1 MRARFPARAMMFAMA
16 FVFAAAALRAQQW
29 EMPSDAQRCPSKWGA
44 KDEIGSGNLMKPE
57 MALKAAKL
65 IHAGEVFSL
74 GFHLSGALPLIGSRR
89 FDLHTK
95 RSTATDPGTRG
106 ENEEIV
112 ITELGQVGTQ
122 LDAFAHQIYGGE
134 YYNCI
139 TDHEM
144 SFGGGGAANDL
155 TAGSRQGF
163 PKLGVEKIPDIM
175 TRGVLID
182 VAGLKN
188 LEILPGGYV
197 ITAEDLQQ
205 ALAKEKV
212 KLETGDA
219 VMINT
224 GWGKLYTVKDKEKYL
239 KSSPGIG
246 IEAGEWLI
254 KQSPMLVGTD
264 TCCVEVRPYPEQ
276 KMNLPIHAMFLIAN
290 GVYLVEN
297 LKLDDLAASHAYETA
312 YIMTPLKIEGG
323 TGSTIA
329 PIAVR

>member
-1 MRARFPARAMMFAMA
+1 MRMMALVRVAIITWA
-16 FVFAAAALRAQQW
+16 FTLAGAALHAQSW

-44 KDEIGSGNLMKPE
+44 KDKIGSGNLMKPE

-65 IHAGEVFSL
+65 IHSGEVFTL
-74 GFHLSGALPLIGSRR
+74 GFHLSAALPLIGARR

-95 RSTATDPGTRG
+95 RGTATDPGTRG

-139 TDHEM
+139 TNHEM
-144 SFGGGGAANDL
+144 SFPDAASTELSAGA
-155 TAGSRQGF
+155 RQGF
-163 PKLGVEKIPDIM
+163 PKLGVDKIPDIM

-188 LEILPGGYV
+188 VDMLPGGYV
-197 ITAEDLQQ
+197 ITADDLQQ

-212 KLETGDA
+212 KLEPGDA

-224 GWGKLYTVKDKEKYL
+224 GWAKQYTVKDKDKYL

-254 KQSPMLVGTD
+254 KQNPMLVGTD

-276 KMNLPIHAMFLIAN
+276 KMNLPIHAMFLIAY

-297 LKLDDLAASHAYETA
+297 LNIEKLAAEQAYETA

>member
-1 MRARFPARAMMFAMA
+1 MQRMLPVRVLILVLAFA
-16 FVFAAAALRAQQW
+16 FAVGGLRAHSW

-44 KDEIGSGNLMKPE
+44 KDEVGSGNLMKPE
-57 MALKAAKL
+57 MAIKAAKL
-65 IHAGEVFSL
+65 VRTGEVFTL
-74 GFHLSGALPLIGSRR
+74 GFHLSAALPLIGSRR
-89 FDLHTK
+89 FDLHMK

-139 TDHEM
+139 TNHDM
-144 SFGGGGAANDL
+144 SFGDGGATNDL
-155 TAGSRQGF
+155 TAGARQGF
-163 PKLGVEKIPDIM
+163 PHLGVEKIPDIM

-182 VAGLKN
+182 VAGSKGVDMLQ
-188 LEILPGGYV
+188 GGYV
-197 ITAEDLQQ
+197 ITADDLQQ

-212 KLETGDA
+212 KLEAGDA
-219 VMINT
+219 VMIHT
-224 GWGKLYTVKDKEKYL
+224 GWGKLYNVKDKDKYL

-246 IEAGEWLI
+246 IDAGKWLI
-254 KQSPMLVGTD
+254 EQNPMLVGTD

-276 KMNLPIHAMFLIAN
+276 KMNLPIHAMFLIVY

-297 LKLDDLAASHAYETA
+297 LKLEQMAAERAYETA

>member
-1 MRARFPARAMMFAMA
+1 MRSALVIRVMGLAVMFG
-16 FVFAAAALRAQQW
+16 FASTALRAQSWQ
-29 EMPSDAQRCPSKWGA
+29 MPSDAERCPSKWGA
-44 KDEIGSGNLMKPE
+44 KDQLGSGNLMKPE
-57 MALKAAKL
+57 MVLRAAKL
-65 IHAGEVFSL
+65 IRTGEVFQL
-74 GFHLSGALPLIGSRR
+74 GFDLSADLPLIGSRR
-89 FDLHTK
+89 FDLHMK
-95 RSTATDPGTRG
+95 RGTATAPGTRG

-112 ITELGQVGTQ
+112 ITELSQVGTQ
-122 LDAFAHQIYGGE
+122 LDGFAHQMYGGE

-139 TDHEM
+139 TNHEM
-144 SFGGGGAANDL
+144 SFSDGGNNDL
-155 TAGSRQGF
+155 SAGARQGF

-188 LEILPGGYV
+188 VDMLEGGYV
-197 ITAEDLQQ
+197 ITADDLQQ
-205 ALAKEKV
+205 ALAKEKL

-224 GWGKLYTVKDKEKYL
+224 GWGKLYTVKDKDKYL

-254 KQSPMLVGTD
+254 KQNPMLVGTD
-264 TCCVEVRPYPEQ
+264 TCCVEVRPYPGQ
-276 KMNLPIHAMFLIAN
+276 KVNLPIHAMFLIVN

-297 LKLDDLAASHAYETA
+297 LRLEQLAEARAYESA